1 MSPRLTRNVAAF
13 LLLLTSLVGV
23 TALDAT
29 DAPAADDERNELPIL
44 FVHGFMGS
52 GQQFEAQ
59 SLRFASNGYPADR
72 IDAFEHDSLA
82 WPGTRD
88 QVWAGID
95 AKIDDLLAAS
105 GASRIV
111 LVGHSQGTGV
121 SQGYLNSDP
130 ARAARVAKYI
140 NLDGGAGGSIPESV
154 DGLAIWGE
162 GDSSRTLPGARNV
175 QFADQSHTEVVNS
188 PESFAEMY
196 RFVTGEA
203 PAFSDVVR
211 QTGTVQISGRALLF
225 PENAGAHDAT
235 MRVWQVEPTTGTH
248 PDGARPVATIE
259 LSGDGSFGPLDL
271 EAGVPHE
278 FEITR
283 ANAGVHHVYPQPFV
297 RSSRLFRVLTSEP
310 GGLADS
316 FWEPSAKTQNLTV
329 LRNEEWWADQ
339 GDRNDG
345 LAIDGHD
352 VLTAQNSPRS
362 NRTIGIFLH
371 DADSDGV
378 SGSVTDPPPTGL
390 PFLTGIDLVIPA
402 GVPAPG
408 TTSVRS
414 TPRNGVGDETVCL
427 PALSSIDHR
436 MSVQFNSYH
445 HLLNPDG
452 SAAEG
457 PADPDCAAT
466 PPAVGPSD
474 GDPDERAVSVAPP
487 ARAVTARPAFT
498 G

>member
-1 MSPRLTRNVAAF
+1 M
-13 LLLLTSLVGV
+13 TSLVGA

-29 DAPAADDERNELPIL
+29 DAPAADDERNALPIL

-82 WPGTRD
+82 WPGTQD

-95 AKIDDLLAAS
+95 AKIDDLLAAA
-105 GASRIV
+105 GATQIV

-140 NLDGGAGGSIPESV
+140 NLDGGAGGSIPASV
-154 DGLAIWGE
+154 EGLAIWGE
-162 GDSSRTLPGARNV
+162 GDASRRLPGARNV

-196 RFVTGEA
+196 RFVTGAA
-203 PAFSDVVR
+203 PVFAEVVR
-211 QTGTVQISGRALLF
+211 ETGTVQISGRALLF

-235 MRVWQVEPTTGTH
+235 MRVWKVAPTTGTH
-248 PDGARPVATIE
+248 PAGAQPVATIE
-259 LSGDGSFGPLDL
+259 LTGDGSFGPLDL
-271 EAGVPHE
+271 EASVPYE

-297 RSSRLFRVLTSEP
+297 RSSNLFRVLTSEP

-316 FWEPSAKTQNLTV
+316 FWEPAEKTQNLTV

-339 GDRNDG
+339 GDRDDA
-345 LAIDGHD
+345 LAIDGTS
-352 VLTAQNSPRS
+352 VLTAENSPRS

-371 DADSDGV
+371 DAGSDGK
-378 SGSVTDPPPTGL
+378 SGSVADPPPTGL
-390 PFLTGIDLVIPA
+390 PFLTGIDLVIAA
-402 GVPAPG
+402 GDPAPG
-408 TTSVRS
+408 TTSVRA
-414 TPRNGVGDETVCL
+414 TPRNGTGDETVCL

-452 SAAEG
+452 SVADG
-457 PADPDCAAT
+457 PADPECAPAPTTPTNGTGGTAT
-466 PPAVGPSD
+466 P
-474 GDPDERAVSVAPP
+474 
-487 ARAVTARPAFT
+487 ARPVVARPAFT

>member
-1 MSPRLTRNVAAF
+1 LLT
-13 LLLLTSLVGV
+13 TSLVGA

-29 DAPAADDERNELPIL
+29 DAPAVVADDERNELPIL

-105 GASRIV
+105 GAAQIV

-140 NLDGGAGGSIPESV
+140 NLDGGAGGSIPASV

-162 GDSSRTLPGARNV
+162 GDASRSLPGAHNV

-196 RFVTGEA
+196 RFVTGAA
-203 PAFSDVVR
+203 PVFADVVR
-211 QTGTVQISGRALLF
+211 ETGTVQISGRALLY
-225 PENAGAHDAT
+225 PETAGPHDAT
-235 MRVWQVEPTTGTH
+235 MRVWRVEPTTGT
-248 PDGARPVATIE
+248 PPAGAEPVATIE

-271 EAGVPHE
+271 EADVPYE

-283 ANAGVHHVYPQPFV
+283 PGAGVHHVYPQPFV
-297 RSSRLFRVLTSEP
+297 RSSNLFRVLTSEP

-316 FWEPSAKTQNLTV
+316 FWEPAETTQNLTV

-339 GDRNDG
+339 GDRNDV
-345 LAIDGHD
+345 LAVDGTS
-352 VLTAQNSPRS
+352 VLTAENSPRS

-371 DADSDGV
+371 DAGSDGI
-378 SGSVTDPPPTGL
+378 SGSVTDPPPSGL

-402 GVPAPG
+402 ADPAEG
-408 TTSVRS
+408 TTSVRA
-414 TPRNGVGDETVCL
+414 TPRNGAGDETVCL
-427 PALSSIDHR
+427 PALSSTNHR

-452 SAAEG
+452 SAAAGQANPE
-457 PADPDCAAT
+457 CAAAPT
-466 PPAVGPSD
+466 EPTNGS
-474 GDPDERAVSVAPP
+474 GGVAKP
-487 ARAVTARPAFT
+487 ARPVTARPAFT